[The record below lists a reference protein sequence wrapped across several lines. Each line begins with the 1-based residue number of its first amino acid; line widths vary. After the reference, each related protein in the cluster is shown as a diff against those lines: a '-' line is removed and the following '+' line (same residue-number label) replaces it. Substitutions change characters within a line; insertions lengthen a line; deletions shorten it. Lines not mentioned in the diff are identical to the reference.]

1 MKSNNKSGLTIML
14 RLIKLVGPLRWVM
27 AIGIIF
33 GCIGNLCAI
42 FVPILGAKGITI
54 LFQGIDYPIASEIHS
69 IVIMLL
75 TAAIFRG
82 IFHYGE
88 QYCNHYIAFSVLAI
102 IRHKVF
108 AALRRLCPAK
118 LDGKDKGNLITMI
131 TTDVELLE
139 VFFAHTISPVVI
151 DFIVSTAMIIYIGL
165 INPLAS
171 VIALLGYVFVGVI
184 IPIVNGSASNEAGF
198 SFRNDVGQ
206 LNSYVVDLAYGIDE
220 SIQYGSYEK
229 DNQRL
234 KLMSDNLAKRQKTLV
249 KYEKKQTIITNI
261 VIQLFSLFMLLLMIE
276 QYKINAASISQV
288 IITTVAMM
296 SSFGPV
302 IALSSL
308 SNNLNQT
315 LACGR
320 RVLDLLDETP
330 EVIDV
335 IEDVEW
341 IYPKNCKEKLVHIDN
356 VSFSYKDKEVIK
368 NKSFSIPRDSITGI
382 HGPSGCGKSTFI
394 RLLMRFWNTDNGNIS
409 YQDSINHMVDANEI
423 NTSSLRANQSFVEQD
438 TWIANDTIEN
448 NIRLSKPDASMKE
461 IEAAADNASILDF
474 IKGLPNG
481 FDTIIGPGNTTLSSG
496 EKQRIGLA
504 RAFLH
509 NGSMLILDEPTSSLD
524 ALNEGVILK
533 SIKAKAKDKTI
544 ILVSHRESTM
554 KIADTV
560 LEF

>member
-1 MKSNNKSGLTIML
+1 I
-14 RLIKLVGPLRWVM
+14 
-27 AIGIIF
+27 
-33 GCIGNLCAI
+33 
-42 FVPILGAKGITI
+42 
-54 LFQGIDYPIASEIHS
+54 
-69 IVIMLL
+69 

-108 AALRRLCPAK
+108 AALRSLCPAK

-151 DFIVSTAMIIYIGL
+151 AFIVSTAMIIYIGL

-184 IPIVNGSASNEAGF
+184 IPIVNGRASNEAGF

-409 YQDSINHMVDANEI
+409 YQDSINHMVDVNEI